1 MVAVA
6 IAASSCARRPPPN
19 SRAVSPAT
27 TTVPHAA
34 SAGHIRRPSSD
45 TPNSFSDTH
54 ASSGVS
60 TGWST

>member
-1 MVAVA
+1 MVATA
-6 IAASSCARRPPPN
+6 IAASNCARRPPPN

-27 TTVPHAA
+27 TTVAQAA
-34 SAGHIRRPSSD
+34 RAGHIRKASSE
-45 TPNSFSDTH
+45 TPNTFSETH